1 MAHIFFVQKARIDA
15 IGRTSILFFD
25 WLEEFSQKFIP
36 GSFSGRWIRISG
48 PNLEIKNGAYT
59 MADKKFKKFSF
70 DWNENEYSGVFE
82 ISDYEAT
89 LEILKFN
96 MVDLIWWTKM

>member
-1 MAHIFFVQKARIDA
+1 
-15 IGRTSILFFD
+15 
-25 WLEEFSQKFIP
+25 
-36 GSFSGRWIRISG
+36 
-48 PNLEIKNGAYT
+48 